1 MPNFPHMKESAF
13 PHLNNVDVYK
23 YKNEFD
29 YSRYDDAQMRIT
41 LCSVPWDMGEAH
53 IGARTITGIGNV
65 VYFETEKKRN
75 AWFDAIPDSKCLRF
89 TTKYKEL
96 HRDNQIILP
105 VPFDAAC
112 LYNYL
117 VVEYEPFANADILVE
132 YETRNGL
139 DRWFWFVREVEFV
152 APNSTR
158 IHLMNDA
165 WQTFIYRMHFAG
177 MILERGHAPL
187 FATNADTYLAN
198 PIENNEMLLAED
210 VNYGTEPARVKSSQA
225 HVFNSDNWACVAC
238 TSSPTSSWGT
248 KAAGTWNTPAL
259 SSYTVDGVPNMRIF
273 AMEVSALNTFL
284 GTVDADA
291 PQFKQ
296 TVKGVFFAPKE
307 LVTTG
312 TSFVFCGTTC
322 YWISTSNKT
331 IEFLTLNKNQFGYPS
346 EYRNLAKLYT
356 WPYACI
362 EITDENGNVNKLH
375 IEDTDGK
382 LDISASL
389 SLAYPAINLQ
399 AHLLGYGSS
408 GSSAL
413 TFTNITSRSL
423 AIGGTWYQTLHSW
436 NIPVFGIVQ
445 SNATH
450 YDFDTYFDRAQQ
462 VTAYTNEYNSSVASA
477 NTAQANAYASAD
489 TLKANADN
497 SAGTVVDNAA
507 LQATCNSTHTSA
519 GNTQASSDTQTNQ
532 SLNTALTGNGIDF
545 TNASTN
551 NSIDMQYAS
560 GMASMASNAVNTAG
574 SALASVAS
582 GNIPGALAAAFGGI
596 ANGAAIGVQTQAGIN
611 YTGAQA
617 QANNQQNHRNA
628 IDGNIANYDLSQ
640 HSITAANTKVAA
652 TNAMTTGAAANN
664 AATMMTNAANEQA
677 TIKANADRSLATDT
691 ANAGRTR
698 DTAQSAIANGIKQ
711 AALRAPLE
719 FGDFANNSQ
728 ATTKPLALIANV
740 VTQSANAI
748 RQTGDDFL
756 RYGYYYNM
764 QWPFNGNW
772 NIGKH
777 YTYWKLADFW
787 VKGLNIPDM
796 YVDKLRF
803 FLYGGVTIWR
813 KPEDIGN
820 VTIYQNV

>member
-13 PHLNNVDVYK
+13 PHLDNVDVYK

-117 VVEYEPFANADILVE
+117 VVEYEPFANADSLVE

-284 GTVDADA
+284 GNVDADA

-307 LVTTG
+307 LITIG
-312 TSFVFCGTTC
+312 TSFTFCDTTC
-322 YWISTSNKT
+322 YWVSTTNKT
-331 IEFLTLNKNQFGYPS
+331 IDFLTLDKSQFGYPA

-362 EITDENGNVNKLH
+362 DVTDENGTVNRLH

-413 TFTNITSRSL
+413 TFTNITNRSL

-445 SNATH
+445 SSETH
-450 YDFDTYFDRAQQ
+450 YDFDSHFDRAQQ
-462 VTAYTNEYNSSVASA
+462 VTAYTNEYDSTVASA
-477 NTAQANAYASAD
+477 NTALTNA
-489 TLKANADN
+489 TN
-497 SAGTVVDNAA
+497 SANNTVNNAA
-507 LQATCNSTHTSA
+507 VTVAANNAITAAGNQNVIAQTNSTILANYANTATAALLTQATTNNQIDYQYATGAISAVSSVVSGVTSA
-519 GNTQASSDTQTNQ
+519 ATSGNAAGAGAALIGGLVGAGCAMANTQAAVNLTDAQAGATVDANQANRDTSNSQTENYEHAALAMAN
-532 SLNTALTGNGIDF
+532 SKNSATNTAVT
-545 TNASTN
+545 ST
-551 NSIDMQYAS
+551 
-560 GMASMASNAVNTAG
+560 
-574 SALASVAS
+574 
-582 GNIPGALAAAFGGI
+582 
-596 ANGAAIGVQTQAGIN
+596 
-611 YTGAQA
+611 
-617 QANNQQNHRNA
+617 
-628 IDGNIANYDLSQ
+628 
-640 HSITAANTKVAA
+640 
-652 TNAMTTGAAANN
+652 AANN
-664 AATMMTNAANEQA
+664 AATQITNATNDNTTQ
-677 TIKANADRSLATDT
+677 I

-698 DTAQSAIANGIKQ
+698 DTAQSAITNGIKQ
-711 AALRAPLE
+711 AALRAPFE
-719 FGDFANNSQ
+719 FGDFANTSQ

-764 QWPFNGNW
+764 QWDFKGNW
-772 NIGKH
+772 NLGKH

-820 VTIYQNV
+820 VTIYENV

>member
-13 PHLNNVDVYK
+13 PHLDNVDVYK

-29 YSRYDDAQMRIT
+29 YSRYDDAQMKIT

-53 IGARTITGIGNV
+53 IGNRTISGIGNV

-89 TTKYKEL
+89 VTKYKEL

-117 VVEYEPFANADILVE
+117 VVEYEPFANADSLVE

-158 IHLMNDA
+158 IHLLNDA

-210 VNYGTEPARVKSSQA
+210 VNYGAEPARVHSSQA

-248 KAAGTWNTPAL
+248 KAAGTWHTPAL

-273 AMEVSALNTFL
+273 AMDVSALNAFL
-284 GTVDADA
+284 GNVDADA

-307 LVTTG
+307 LITTG
-312 TSFVFCGTTC
+312 ASFEFCGTTC
-322 YWISTSNKT
+322 RWVSTANKT
-331 IEFLTLNKNQFGYPS
+331 IQLMKLNKSQFGYPGK
-346 EYRNLAKLYT
+346 YANLAKLYT

-362 EITDENGNVNKLH
+362 DITDENGNVDRLH

-408 GSSAL
+408 GSSSL

-436 NIPVFGIVQ
+436 NIPIFGIVQ

-450 YDFDTYFDRAQQ
+450 YDFDTHFDRAQQ
-462 VTAYTNEYNSSVASA
+462 VTAYTNTYDSEIASA
-477 NTAQANAYASAD
+477 DAAKDNAYASAD
-489 TLKANADN
+489 TALTNATNSANTITANA
-497 SAGTVVDNAA
+497 SAQTAA
-507 LQATCNSTHTSA
+507 NTAITTA
-519 GNTQASSDTQTNQ
+519 GNTCATNISSNAQTANDA
-532 SLNTALTGNGIDF
+532 NTANANAL

-551 NSIDMQYAS
+551 NQIDYQYATGAISAVSSVVS
-560 GMASMASNAVNTAG
+560 GAASGAMSGGLAGAGMGLVGGLISAGTAMANAEAAVNLSAAQAGATTTTNNANRNTSNLQSLMDNIAAG
-574 SALASVAS
+574 SA
-582 GNIPGALAAAFGGI
+582 
-596 ANGAAIGVQTQAGIN
+596 AIQK
-611 YTGAQA
+611 
-617 QANNQQNHRNA
+617 
-628 IDGNIANYDLSQ
+628 
-640 HSITAANTKVAA
+640 NTA
-652 TNAMTTGAAANN
+652 TNNAVTTTAANN
-664 AATMMTNAANEQA
+664 AATQINDASNDNAMQ
-677 TIKANADRSLATDT
+677 KANADRSYAAETG
-691 ANAGRTR
+691 NAARTR
-698 DTAQSAIANGIKQ
+698 NTAQNAITNGIKQ
-711 AALRAPLE
+711 AALKAPME
-719 FGDFANNSQ
+719 FGEFSNTAQ
-728 ATTKPLALIANV
+728 ATTKPLAMIANI

-764 QWPFNGNW
+764 QWDFNGNW

-777 YTYWKLADFW
+777 FTYWKLADFW

-803 FLYGGVTIWR
+803 FLYGGVTVWR